1 MRERLAMLL
10 NSCLDRRGIDLA
22 ISTCLGR
29 HKKSFFPI
37 KTMKGGT
44 LWQIKKSNQKASAV
58 IGADFFVLGL
68 I

>member
-1 MRERLAMLL
+1 MLL
-10 NSCLDRRGIDLA
+10 NGCLDRRDIDLA
-22 ISTCLGR
+22 ISTYLGR
-29 HKKSFFPI
+29 HKKSSFFPI

-44 LWQIKKSNQKASAV
+44 LWQIKEHEKVSTV

>member
-1 MRERLAMLL
+1 MLL
-10 NSCLDRRGIDLA
+10 NGCLDPRDIDLA

-29 HKKSFFPI
+29 HKKSSFFPI

-58 IGADFFVLGL
+58 IGADFFVLGP

>member
-1 MRERLAMLL
+1 ML
-10 NSCLDRRGIDLA
+10 NGCLDHRDIDLA
-22 ISTCLGR
+22 ISTYLGR
-29 HKKSFFPI
+29 HKKSSFFPI

-58 IGADFFVLGL
+58 IGADFFVCGL